1 MGWADRAAVV
11 TGASRGIGRAVA
23 EALAAEGAR
32 IALLARDAAAL
43 EEVAAVCTAAGA
55 ASAVPLPVDVTDA
68 AGVSTAVAQAL
79 DAFDGRLDLL
89 ANVAGSSLRHARVEE
104 LDDGDWQAAFEL
116 NLLAAARLQRLCH
129 AALAAARG
137 AVVNVGS
144 VVADRAAPLGA
155 AYAAAKAGLAALTRA
170 TALEWARDGIR
181 ANTVEPGYVD
191 TDFNARLRAAGLEE
205 RLLARVPTRRPISA
219 VSVAR
224 VVLFAGDPANRDLT
238 GAVLRVDGGM
248 TARL

>member
-116 NLLAAARLQRLCH
+116 NLLAAA
-129 AALAAARG
+129 
-137 AVVNVGS
+137 
-144 VVADRAAPLGA
+144 
-155 AYAAAKAGLAALTRA
+155 KAGLAALTRA